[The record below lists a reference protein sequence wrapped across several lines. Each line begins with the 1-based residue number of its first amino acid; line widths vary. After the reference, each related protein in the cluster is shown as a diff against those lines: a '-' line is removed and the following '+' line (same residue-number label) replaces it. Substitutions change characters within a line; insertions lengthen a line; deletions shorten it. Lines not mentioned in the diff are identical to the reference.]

1 MISSVIFNCKTMKCL
16 PPLLASFSSLQ
27 KGELLMGHKSL
38 TEVIVTKKKGET
50 KTLEIPVGG
59 HLLLASLVT
68 HKH

>member
-1 MISSVIFNCKTMKCL
+1 MKYL

-38 TEVIVTKKKGET
+38 TEVIVTKKGET
-50 KTLEIPVGG
+50 KKLEIPVGG

-68 HKH
+68 QTLNLQSIKS